1 MKAYLVGGSLP
12 DEYVDLLGRRGRVV
26 KLPPS
31 ASVAAPT
38 GTHPDTLIG
47 KIGDKLFVPSS
58 EEAVMKTLD
67 ESGIKYA
74 PSSPLGNGYPAECAL
89 NFFTVG
95 GFFVA
100 KTDAV
105 APDALD
111 YARRAGYEI
120 VNVGQG
126 YAHCATAVA
135 GGGVITADAGISARL
150 LRRGVPTLM
159 IKAGDISLPPFEYG
173 FIGGASGMIDDET
186 IMFFGSLDA
195 HPSGR
200 EIRAFLSS
208 LGVGIVEGEGKLVDA
223 GGFIAL
229 DT

>member
-1 MKAYLVGGSLP
+1 MKTYLVSDTLP
-12 DEYVDLLGRRGRVV
+12 DKYVGLLGVRGRVV

-31 ASVAAPT
+31 VVVGAPT

-47 KIGDKLFVPSS
+47 KVGDALFVPSG
-58 EEAVMKTLD
+58 ETAVIKTLD

-100 KTDAV
+100 QTDAV

-111 YARRAGYEI
+111 FARRAGYE
-120 VNVGQG
+120 VVDVRQG

-135 GGGVITADAGISARL
+135 GGGVITADAGIFAELS
-150 LRRGVPTLM
+150 RRGVPTLM
-159 IKAGDISLPPFEYG
+159 IKSGGVSLPPYEYG

-200 EIRAFLSS
+200 EIRSFLSS